1 MVYFCWGN
9 TQCCTN
15 ANDSDD
21 EEDKK
26 STQQQQPET
35 RNLLVPPQD
44 QGAVAPEDC
53 LVMISFNDAT
63 AGPDAEKL
71 AKFLTSMGLPT
82 FCTNLYCP
90 NNPGDW
96 RKFTKVGAMKCR
108 YYIPLLTYGW
118 QKSPECQYETD
129 IAENRRAMGGVTI
142 IPVWYKSFDAKYDE
156 EKGHYYKTGPWKSI
170 QGVFKTDKEW
180 MNTVLNLLPAPV
192 TLNPPVLRG
201 VLLPNDPT
209 PVTPSTNA
217 GPVDFC
223 LILRPPTSPIYY
235 LSGAAKHTFALEE
248 IYKRVKSQ
256 IPENAD
262 AIIADGN
269 HARNMKKLQ
278 NLSRP
283 VQLLVLCAEGL
294 SPIHT
299 LEDDVKGDSI
309 FCDADVITLLK
320 TLKPKVLVL
329 MLKYGSASAAKDLAK
344 DAKNSVI
351 IPIKYDAF
359 SDSESFRPLFNRVL
373 IPAIKDFLNDN
384 RPVQKFYENLKQK
397 FLHNKHVLSPFH
409 VFHDAI
415 GDLNATILSSK
426 GGGPVSS
433 GAVEKMYGI
442 SQELSWNDDN
452 NTPANLMLRNAKLR
466 KQLVLRLDDIPIIK
480 HFSEMLEGD
489 MSMTAFHFKPRPGEG
504 KEVYQRA
511 RAIPLYVCYI
521 LAQNREINIFDGI
534 FRVASKD
541 DVKKV
546 ESALKEKTD
555 GRALLWIDVV
565 SEGLFA
571 NETYFAT
578 WIENLPDTV
587 ELTFLLTSAIEF
599 VPNFDRIK
607 SQMRRCEIEFQE
619 DPELTISASSLSGLS
634 TSENQVQI
642 MVTLRGIE
650 LQALSGPSS
659 KKKGLLDDIIVREL
673 LGEEVEKEEER
684 RTKDSR
690 FDIKVYPDDDNHRCI
705 NVRVGLSNIK
715 QLISACNLILF
726 QKGQDN
732 MKSALVEKGLVSE
745 DSLVEIDVKHAAD
758 ILNRG
763 ALQLETLNDEQQKIM
778 ESWQSKPYRSMKIDG
793 AAGTGKVSLFS
804 DKSFL

>member
-1 MVYFCWGN
+1 MVFFCWGH

-82 FCTNLYCP
+82 FCTRVYCKTRA
-90 NNPGDW
+90 GDW
-96 RKFTKVGAMKCR
+96 RDYTEAGAMKCKF
-108 YYIPLLTYGW
+108 YIPLMTNGW
-118 QKSPECQYETD
+118 QRSNECQIETKH
-129 IAENRRAMGGVTI
+129 IKTRLANKEVTV
-142 IPVWYKSFDAKYDE
+142 IPIFYDSFDDKYDNQY
-156 EKGHYYKTGPWKSI
+156 GHYYRKTWNSI
-170 QGVFKTDKEW
+170 QSVYKKKDSVQDWKQ
-180 MNTVLNLLPAPV
+180 TVLNLLPYV
-192 TLNPPVLRG
+192 TLNPPVLF
-201 VLLPNDPT
+201 PNDPP

-299 LEDDVKGDSI
+299 LDDDVKGDSI

-344 DAKNSVI
+344 DATNSVI

-384 RPVQKFYENLKQK
+384 GPVQKFYENLKQK
-397 FLHNKHVLSPFH
+397 FLHNKNLLSPFH
-409 VFHDAI
+409 VFHDDVI

-433 GAVEKMYGI
+433 GAVGKMYGI

-521 LAQNREINIFDGI
+521 LAQNREIHTFDGI

-587 ELTFLLTSAIEF
+587 EFTFLLTSAIEF

-673 LGEEVEKEEER
+673 LGEEVEKEEET

-690 FDIKVYPDDDNHRCI
+690 FDIKVYPDDDDHRCI
-705 NVRVGLSNIK
+705 NVRVGVSNIK